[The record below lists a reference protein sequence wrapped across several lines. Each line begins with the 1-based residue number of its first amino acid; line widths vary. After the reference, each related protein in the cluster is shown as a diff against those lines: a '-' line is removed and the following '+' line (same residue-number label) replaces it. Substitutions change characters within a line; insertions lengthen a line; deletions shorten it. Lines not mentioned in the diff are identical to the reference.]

1 MMSAPDHAELLRF
14 LCHVRFPAT
23 KREIFQQCVQLGAP
37 MAHLERIETLPEG
50 VYVEPDTVLQA
61 LPHPTP

>member
-1 MMSAPDHAELLRF
+1 MPVPDRGELLRF

-23 KREIFQQCVQLGAP
+23 KQEIYQQCVALGAP
-37 MAHLERIETLPEG
+37 AAHLERIDSLPDG
-50 VYVEPDTVLQA
+50 VFVEPDTVLQA

>member
-1 MMSAPDHAELLRF
+1 MPVPDRGELLRF

-23 KREIFQQCVQLGAP
+23 KQEIFQQCVALGAP
-37 MAHLERIETLPEG
+37 MSYLERIESLPEG

-61 LPHPTP
+61 LPRQAP